1 MSAGSG
7 LRTEWGKQ
15 VRQGSAMVSVGRG
28 RFGEKCKFKDLS
40 LRDWVSETKSC
51 KIGSKNTAHKSK

>member
-15 VRQGSAMVSVGRG
+15 VRQGSMVVSVGRG

-40 LRDWVSETKSC
+40 LRDWVSETKGC
-51 KIGSKNTAHKSK
+51 KIVQKHCTQV